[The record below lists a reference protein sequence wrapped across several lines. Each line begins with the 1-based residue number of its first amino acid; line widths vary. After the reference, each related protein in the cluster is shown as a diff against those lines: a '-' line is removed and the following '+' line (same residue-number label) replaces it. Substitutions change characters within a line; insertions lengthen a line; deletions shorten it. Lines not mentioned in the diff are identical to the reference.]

1 MSEKISELPSFS
13 GGSLPST
20 AKIPVSIDGVTYKA
34 QPSTFGGGGGSVGNL
49 QQVTDNGKTI
59 TDGTNQTTLDE
70 FGIGNTN
77 GNNSTQLEAD
87 GVHST
92 NVNAEQIGYSL
103 ADFNFYWAKKVISTY
118 KLIKLK
124 VTNVLHNVTFEMP
137 DKPDGTYTLA
147 THDEIPTQLSQLSD
161 DSTHRTVTDTEK
173 STWNGKQS
181 ALGYTPE
188 NSANKGANNGYAGLD
203 STGKVPSSQLPSYVD
218 DVLEFANLAS
228 FPITGESGKIY
239 IALDTNLEYRWSGTI
254 YVNIAKGDVQ
264 SVNTKTGAVVLN
276 TDDIAESGTPTNKW
290 WTNARTIAST
300 LTGFTSGAGTVTSSD
315 SVLTALQKLAGN
327 ISALVTG
334 VSSVNTKTGAVT
346 LTTADIADSTNKR
359 YQTDNQNTYNDATS
373 SIQTQLNGKLANTS
387 SAILTALGWYNY
399 KNTTPSSTLTGTL
412 TETQLLQI
420 TIPANTFGA
429 NDFLKIPS
437 LTLIKSGT
445 NAGAAIRVKLST
457 SSTMPSGTT
466 GQIAT
471 YSISATVLY
480 SKISRIFS
488 IASGNI
494 LGFNF
499 LGTSISDNTTST
511 STISSQA
518 FDRTVTQ
525 YLYVSATLSNTSDS
539 IYLNDIQVTNM

>member
-34 QPSTFGGGGGSVGNL
+34 QPSTFSGGGGSVGNL
-49 QQVTDNGKTI
+49 QQVTDNGKTTTNRIELQRLSDGEDVVILDNESDEVGHIQILDPDTGKKNIFDPNIIQMYKNGSISTTI
-59 TDGTNQTTLDE
+59 TNENITSDLELQIPNKSGVKVIATVDDISGKEDSLNKVTT
-70 FGIGNTN
+70 FTGNTTSTTKFPVVKAIVDWV
-77 GNNSTQLEAD
+77 NSL
-87 GVHST
+87 GFIT
-92 NVNAEQIGYSL
+92 NV
-103 ADFNFYWAKKVISTY
+103 
-118 KLIKLK
+118 
-124 VTNVLHNVTFEMP
+124 
-137 DKPDGTYTLA
+137 A
-147 THDEIPTQLSQLSD
+147 T
-161 DSTHRTVTDTEK
+161 
-173 STWNGKQS
+173 
-181 ALGYTPE
+181 ALGYTP
-188 NSANKGANNGYAGLD
+188 ANKAGETFTGA
-203 STGKVPSSQLPSYVD
+203 
-218 DVLEFANLAS
+218 
-228 FPITGESGKIY
+228 IT
-239 IALDTNLEYRWSGTI
+239 ATNLSGTNTGDETI
-254 YVNIAKGDVQ
+254 TTIKSKLGITTLSGSNTGDQDLSGLVPKTTTVNSKA
-264 SVNTKTGAVVLN
+264 L
-276 TDDIAESGTPTNKW
+276 
-290 WTNARTIAST
+290 
-300 LTGFTSGAGTVTSSD
+300 SS
-315 SVLTALQKLAGN
+315 N
-327 ISALVTG
+327 I
-334 VSSVNTKTGAVT
+334 T

-437 LTLIKSGT
+437 LTLVKSGT
-445 NAGAAIRVKLST
+445 NAGATIRVKLST
-457 SSTMPSGTT
+457 SNTMPSGAT

-539 IYLNDIQVTNM
+539 VYLNDIQVTNM